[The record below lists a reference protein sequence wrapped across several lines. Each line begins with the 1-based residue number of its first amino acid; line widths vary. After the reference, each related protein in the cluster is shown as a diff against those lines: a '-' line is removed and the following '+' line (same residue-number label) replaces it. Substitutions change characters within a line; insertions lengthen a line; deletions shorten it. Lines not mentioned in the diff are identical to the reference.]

1 MFSRFGRVRLT
12 QPVLRALKKTVFE
25 KRNQTLLQ
33 SFFRTFRRGAS
44 GIRKRA
50 RGEIERTRALRPRE
64 AGGKFK
70 IA

>member
-12 QPVLRALKKTVFE
+12 QPVLRALKKKVFE

-33 SFFRTFRRGAS
+33 SFFRTFRGAS

-50 RGEIERTRALRPRE
+50 RGEIERARALRPRE
-64 AGGKFK
+64 GGGKFK